1 MFKIS
6 SGTCDRGTKSV
17 FSTTSND
24 FQKKLST
31 PAKLHRQLPSKKGI
45 KIFSAKY
52 WPNFHGALKHR
63 SFPMKKVTDKAC
75 Y

>member
-1 MFKIS
+1 VTEGLKVSFRQLPLISKKKIEH
-6 SGTCDRGTKSV
+6 
-17 FSTTSND
+17 TSEN
-24 FQKKLST
+24 
-31 PAKLHRQLPSKKGI
+31 LHRQLPSKKGI

-63 SFPMKKVTDKAC
+63 SFPTKKVTDKAC